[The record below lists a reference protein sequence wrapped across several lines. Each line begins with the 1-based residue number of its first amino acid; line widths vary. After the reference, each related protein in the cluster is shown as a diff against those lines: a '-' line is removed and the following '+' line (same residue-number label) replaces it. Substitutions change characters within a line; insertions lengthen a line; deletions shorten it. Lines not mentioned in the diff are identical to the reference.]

1 MKNQEAL
8 WNSLYSKGLSW
19 KRMNK
24 IQENLKDKLVLE
36 LGVGNGKTLKS
47 ILEHSP
53 KHVTA
58 IDISEEAIN
67 LVKKSISS
75 EKVSYIT
82 GDILKT
88 KIKEKFDVIVC
99 YYLLNNFREKDRK
112 KVIREMILMLKKD
125 GIILFEDFALGDLR
139 EKGKEIGNNTIE
151 KQNGLICH
159 FFTKKEIIK
168 LFNGFD
174 IEMRER
180 IFSPIRKNKHIQRKI
195 ISARIIRTR

>member
-1 MKNQEAL
+1 MKNQENL
-8 WNSLYSKGLSW
+8 WNSLYAKGLSW
-19 KRMNK
+19 KKTNK

-47 ILEHSP
+47 ILEHDP

-58 IDISEEAIN
+58 IDISGEAIN
-67 LVKKSISS
+67 LVKKSINS

-82 GDILKT
+82 GDFLKT
-88 KIKEKFDVIVC
+88 KIKDKFDIIVC
-99 YYLLNNFREKDRK
+99 YYFLNNFKEKDRK
-112 KVIREMILMLKKD
+112 EVVTKIISMLDKK

-139 EKGKEIGNNTIE
+139 EKGKEIGDNTRE

-159 FFTKKEIIK
+159 FFSKEEIRK
-168 LFNGFD
+168 LFKGFD

-180 IFSPIRKNKHIQRKI
+180 IFSPIRKNKEIQRKI
-195 ISARIIRTR
+195 ISAKIIRTR